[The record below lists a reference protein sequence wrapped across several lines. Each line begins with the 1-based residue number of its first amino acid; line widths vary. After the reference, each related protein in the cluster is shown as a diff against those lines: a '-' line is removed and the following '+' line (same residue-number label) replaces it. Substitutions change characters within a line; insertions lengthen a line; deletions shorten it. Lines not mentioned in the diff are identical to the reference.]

1 MKTQIVNK
9 LQNVEIKTRGQYTFP
24 IYKTTGVNDFILG
37 GVYGIRG
44 AGKTTAVLQFL
55 ENDKDI
61 VLTGKNKVYFISPT
75 CDEKVQSYIEK
86 YPDNFEYIDELTPK
100 TIGVVLDEIKASVQV
115 WEQDNF
121 IMSLLQRYLNKEKLD
136 ESDMMILE
144 ESGYME
150 DYDIEGHNFDHP
162 PISTIV
168 IDDSMGSPMI
178 SSANSKIGKDFI
190 RFIIKHRHRP
200 HYCNVFLLS
209 QHIKSI
215 SKPIRTN
222 QNFIIVFPMRD
233 QQIYKSIFDE
243 YAGLFKN
250 KYENFLQL
258 MTEIEA
264 RKHAFLFLY
273 YDKAKFVRINW
284 GEEIVGFD

>member
-1 MKTQIVNK
+1 MKTLIVNK
-9 LQNVEIKTRGQYTFP
+9 LQNTEIKTKGKYTWP
-24 IYKTTGVNDFILG
+24 VYKTTGVNDFILG

-100 TIGVVLDEIKASVQV
+100 TIGVVLDEIKAGITV

-121 IMSLLQRYLNKEKLD
+121 ILSLLQRYLNKEKLD
-136 ESDMMILE
+136 EGDMMILE

-162 PISTIV
+162 NISTII

-178 SSANSKIGKDFI
+178 SSSNSKIGKDFI
-190 RFIIKHRHRP
+190 RFIIKHRHHP
-200 HYCNVFLLS
+200 HYCNVILLS

-233 QQIYKSIFDE
+233 QSIYKSIFDE
-243 YAGLFKN
+243 YSGLFGN
-250 KYENFLQL
+250 KYENFLNT
-258 MTEIEA
+258 MKEIEG
-264 RKHAFLFLY
+264 RPHSFLFLY
-273 YDKAKFVRINW
+273 YDKRKFARLNW
-284 GEEIVGFD
+284 GEEIVAF